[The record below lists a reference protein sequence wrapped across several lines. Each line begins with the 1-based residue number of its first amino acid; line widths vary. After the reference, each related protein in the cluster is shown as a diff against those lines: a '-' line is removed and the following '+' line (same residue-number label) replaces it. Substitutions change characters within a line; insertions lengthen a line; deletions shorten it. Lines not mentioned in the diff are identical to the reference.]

1 MKTKIYYIFLL
12 VMLFLTSCGT
22 KNVNKGEVI
31 GNTGVFNL
39 ISYKINGHEYIKYGN
54 NFTHSGE
61 CAKCKHEL
69 DSIVKNA
76 VNEALEASLPETW
89 NE

>member
-1 MKTKIYYIFLL
+1 MLL
-12 VMLFLTSCGT
+12 LTSCG
-22 KNVNKGEVI
+22 KSENVTDSKIIGETSLFQIVSFKV
-31 GNTGVFNL
+31 ND
-39 ISYKINGHEYIKYGN
+39 HEYI
-54 NFTHSGE
+54 NFKTGITHSGE

>member
-1 MKTKIYYIFLL
+1 MLL
-12 VMLFLTSCGT
+12 LTSCSNSENLT
-22 KNVNKGEVI
+22 ERKVI
-31 GNTGVFNL
+31 GHYMTNNIV
-39 ISYKINGHEYIKYGN
+39 SYKLNGHEYIIFN
-54 NFTHSGE
+54 NEFTHSGE
-61 CAKCKHEL
+61 CVKCKHEL